1 MGGTAVRDPEIG
13 YHRQTAYRRGALGGG
28 YLDWSAR
35 PGVYKTYRGLPTVP
49 LPEDI
54 QGVHQPFF
62 EVLFGTPGLDWGG
75 QAMDL
80 KRLGRTLVLTYGI
93 TAQSGRGADAFF
105 YRSVPSAGAL
115 YPCELYVALQGLPD
129 LEDGLYHHDLA
140 RNRLVRLRAGRF
152 LRAERPWAAA
162 FFVTALFY
170 RSSWKYRE
178 RAYRYCLL
186 DAGHL
191 VENALL
197 VLQSEGL
204 TAQVFH
210 RFDDG
215 AVNAFLGVDPEKE
228 ACIAVLTVPHAG
240 EAVEGEASGGGPVFF
255 QLDEARDDP
264 VQPDA
269 CRMSPS
275 DTVPRAILNAH
286 RATASGPPPDTL
298 PASRPSEAFPSRA
311 GACQTVPKP
320 GEVATSPSL
329 SFAESIW
336 RRRSYRNYVSQTVSA
351 SVWRTLW
358 HSLSLRPV
366 LCPSVEVFV
375 ACGEAEE
382 LPAGLYGWRARAG
395 EMRLVKTGDFRS
407 ASAHAC
413 LDQDW
418 LRHALFHFAFAV
430 RWPDVWES
438 LGPRG
443 YRAAMLDAGRLGQRI
458 YLASTALGLGACGIG
473 AFYDED
479 VRRVFHLDDDHDVLY
494 VTASGPVKKL
504 WK

>member
-1 MGGTAVRDPEIG
+1 MENPEVG

-35 PGVYKTYRGLPTVP
+35 PSVYKDYRGLPTVA

-54 QGVHQPFF
+54 LGFHKPFF
-62 EVLFGTPGLDWGG
+62 EVLFGAPGSDAGRRDW
-75 QAMDL
+75 DL
-80 KRLGRTLVLTYGI
+80 RGLARTLVLGYGI

-115 YPCELYVALQGLPD
+115 YPCELYAAVQGLPD

-140 RNRLVRLRAGRF
+140 RNRLVRLRTGPF
-152 LRAERPWAAA
+152 LRSERPWAAA

-191 VENALL
+191 VENVFL

-204 TAQVFH
+204 TAQVFD

-215 AVNAFLGVDPEKE
+215 AVNAFLGVDPTREV
-228 ACIAVLTVPHAG
+228 CLAVLTVPHEG
-240 EAVEGEASGGGPVFF
+240 TETEGEASQREAPPVFWREGPF
-255 QLDEARDDP
+255 EP
-264 VQPDA
+264 VQPEA

-275 DTVPRAILNAH
+275 DTVPRAILDAH
-286 RATASGPPPDTL
+286 GATTFGPASGTRSK
-298 PASRPSEAFPSRA
+298 SRPSPAPPLKGEAPQAVTR
-311 GACQTVPKP
+311 PE
-320 GEVATSPSL
+320 EVAAAQGL
-329 SFAESIW
+329 SFAEALW
-336 RRRSYRNYVSQTVSA
+336 RRRSYRNYVSQQVSS
-351 SVWRTLW
+351 SVWQILW
-358 HSLSLRPV
+358 HSVALRPA
-366 LCPSVEVFV
+366 LCPALEVRV
-375 ACGEAEE
+375 ACGDAQD
-382 LPAGLYGWRARAG
+382 LPAGIYRWNAAAG
-395 EMRLVKTGDFRS
+395 EMCLVKAGDFRS
-407 ASAHAC
+407 SSARAC

-418 LRHALFHFAFAV
+418 LRHAVFHFAFTV
-430 RWPDVWES
+430 RWPDLWEF

-443 YRAAMLDAGRLGQRI
+443 YRAAMLDAGRLGHRV
-458 YLASTALGLGACGIG
+458 YLASTALGLGACGVG
-473 AFYDED
+473 AFYDEEL
-479 VRRVFHLDDDHDVLY
+479 RRVFDGDEDRDVLY